1 MSGSFRVHSVFAAVL
16 AVALL
21 LFVAVTWLPGPSPV
35 DGTGW
40 AALTVIGAVVLVPAA
55 LVVRLRLNDV
65 EAELWPAFRELRR
78 PLRRALV
85 ALLLTAAAALVLSVV
100 HGDLLYQEPEALAG
114 RYYASKVSGDRGRI
128 EVTKAGYEAV
138 VENEQRVLLSLAG
151 CVAAFGA
158 CATFTAREMFRVDRR
173 S

>member
-21 LFVAVTWLPGPSPV
+21 LFVAVTWLPGPSLV

-40 AALTVIGAVVLVPAA
+40 AALTMIGVIILVPVAI
-55 LVVRLRLNDV
+55 VVRLRLNDV
-65 EAELWPAFRELRR
+65 EAELWPAFFELRR

-100 HGDLLYQEPEALAG
+100 RGGLDWQNSKVEAG
-114 RYYASKVSGDRGRI
+114 QYYADYVRTHSRV
-128 EVTKAGYEAV
+128 ELTKAGYETAA
-138 VENEQRVLLSLAG
+138 EGEQRVLLSLAS
-151 CVAAFGA
+151 CIAAFGA
-158 CATFTAREMFRVDRR
+158 CATFTAREMFREDRR
-173 S
+173 P